1 MNARIDDATARFL
14 DSAAVD
20 LQRQVRLIGTVER
33 IGAETTDDGV
43 TLVATICI
51 GTDVFQVPASGDSL
65 LTAYARLTRDVAEPM
80 LASAFRG
87 VLAS

>member
-1 MNARIDDATARFL
+1 MHAPIDDSTASFL
-14 DSAAVD
+14 EVAADD
-20 LQRQVRLIGTVER
+20 LQRQVRLAGVVER
-33 IGAETTDDGV
+33 IGAKATDDGV
-43 TLVATICI
+43 ILVATIRI
-51 GTDVFQVPASGDSL
+51 GTDVIQVPALGDSL